1 MLRAYVLPVR
11 LGRDQP
17 LQLGH
22 ELVGAPERE
31 LGVVEELDC
40 TQPLLIELSRL
51 RLVDGLAGEIRE
63 RLPAPEIEPAAEVF
77 GRIGSPPRGESRDA
91 LVDEALEPAEV
102 ERRRVEMEA
111 IARAVAL
118 DPFAAERASKPVH
131 VHLQR
136 GDRRARRLGSP
147 ERVDE
152 AVPRN
157 DRVRVQE
164 QERQQGA
171 LLRGSERHGAVVSDD
186 LDRAQDAEFH
196 ARRPLSQPGPKRILS
211 APIDGVPD
219 PRNDRKEP
227 QMIRAGD
234 TIENPVTGERIVFRQ
249 TSRETNGQAV
259 VIETYVQPNGFVAAA
274 HVHPSQEERFE
285 ILRGSVGFRVGRK
298 KLVAGPGHRLTVP
311 AGTPHKFWN
320 AGEDEAHFVCEVRPA
335 LQFEALLETMFAL
348 AADGKT
354 NRKGMPNPLRLA
366 VIANAHFD
374 TVRLPVPAGHRAAD
388 RPRPRQ
394 PARARPRLP
403 ARLRPR
409 RACGRCGRGVDLMR
423 RRLFFTGLIAALLAL
438 AALGLVLRV
447 ARAGAAA

>member
-1 MLRAYVLPVR
+1 
-11 LGRDQP
+11 
-17 LQLGH
+17 
-22 ELVGAPERE
+22 
-31 LGVVEELDC
+31 
-40 TQPLLIELSRL
+40 
-51 RLVDGLAGEIRE
+51 
-63 RLPAPEIEPAAEVF
+63 
-77 GRIGSPPRGESRDA
+77 
-91 LVDEALEPAEV
+91 
-102 ERRRVEMEA
+102 MEA

-118 DPFAAERASKPVH
+118 DPFAAKRASKPVH

-152 AVPRN
+152 AVPGD

-164 QERQQGA
+164 QEGQQGA
-171 LLRGSERHGAVVSDD
+171 LLRGSERQRAVVPDD

-196 ARRPLSQPGPKRILS
+196 ARRPLSQPGAKRILS
-211 APIDGVPD
+211 GLIDGAPD
-219 PRNDRKEP
+219 PRNERKEL

-259 VIETYVQPNGFVAAA
+259 VIETFVQPNGFVAAA

-285 ILRGSVGFRVGRK
+285 VLRGSVGFRVGRK
-298 KLVAGPGHRLTVP
+298 KLVAGPGQRLTVP

-320 AGEDEAHFVCEVRPA
+320 AGEEEAHFVCEVRPA

-374 TVRLPVPAGHRAAD
+374 TVRLPFPPAIVQRIGLALGSPLGRALGYEPVYVPAE
-388 RPRPRQ
+388 P
-394 PARARPRLP
+394 
-403 ARLRPR
+403 
-409 RACGRCGRGVDLMR
+409 
-423 RRLFFTGLIAALLAL
+423 
-438 AALGLVLRV
+438 
-447 ARAGAAA
+447 AAAPVAASI